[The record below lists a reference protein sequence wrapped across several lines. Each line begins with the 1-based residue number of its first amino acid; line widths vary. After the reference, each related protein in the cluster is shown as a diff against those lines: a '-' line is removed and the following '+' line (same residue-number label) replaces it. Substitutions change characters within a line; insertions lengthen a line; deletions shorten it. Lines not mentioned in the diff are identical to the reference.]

1 MTLTGHRG
9 CINTCSF
16 NPYGDFELTGCDDG
30 CVWLWDIGNRCPTP
44 KLMLRP
50 HISNVFTTNFLSH
63 SRFVSGANDA
73 AVQVID
79 VLPDGSVQ
87 ATQYANH
94 HIRKVHG
101 SFVIDQN
108 TFATCAHDGTV
119 RLFDV
124 RTRYRNQQRLSLP
137 TLTEADLNYD
147 GSSRLGDD
155 LRRHNI
161 RPQGEG
167 GGSWEPIPES
177 RIDDASLL
185 LDFRRR
191 RGGELFQMDVHPI
204 DRKRFLTTGR
214 DGTVRLFDMRMI
226 HRGAIGDWGFSVN
239 QHYRSEKHVTG
250 AAFDG
255 TGDRIAASV
264 IGGNIHVLDAHSF
277 VDLTTVRPVQTHR
290 AFFPFYEEEDDEG
303 DRPGPRGV
311 APRVPVTGE
320 LIELRGHRSVGTIK
334 TCNWFGDFVVTG
346 SDEGDVYFY
355 DPVDGQIISILQGH
369 KKNVNV
375 VTVHKEKRLL
385 ATSGVDSY
393 AILWE
398 PTLAS
403 KTDLKKARKNADDIQ
418 EEHRQNPPIDYG
430 CSVM

>member
-1 MTLTGHRG
+1 
-9 CINTCSF
+9 
-16 NPYGDFELTGCDDG
+16 
-30 CVWLWDIGNRCPTP
+30 
-44 KLMLRP
+44 MLRP

-79 VLPDGSVQ
+79 VLPDGSVR
-87 ATQYANH
+87 TTRYANH

-124 RTRYRNQQRLSLP
+124 RTRYRNQQTRPLP
-137 TLTEADLNYD
+137 TLTDADFNYD
-147 GSSRLGDD
+147 GSRRLGDD
-155 LRRHNI
+155 LARFGI
-161 RPQGEG
+161 QSQGEG
-167 GGSWEPIPES
+167 GGSVERIPAWE
-177 RIDDASLL
+177 IDDTSLL
-185 LDFRRR
+185 LDFRQHRA
-191 RGGELFQMDVHPI
+191 GELFQMDVHPI
-204 DRKRFLTTGR
+204 DRKRFLTAGR

-226 HRGAIGDWGFSVN
+226 RRGAVGNWGFSVN
-239 QHYRSEKHVTG
+239 HHYQADKQVTG

-264 IGGNIHVLDAHSF
+264 IGGNIHVIDAHSF
-277 VDLTTVRPVQTHR
+277 VDLATLPAVQRRGFAFQDDDGDPLGPARP
-290 AFFPFYEEEDDEG
+290 A
-303 DRPGPRGV
+303 RPARP
-311 APRVPVTGE
+311 PVTGE
-320 LIELRGHRSVGTIK
+320 VIELRGHRSVGTIK

-346 SDEGDVYFY
+346 SDEGDIYFY
-355 DPVDGQIISILQGH
+355 DPTDGHIVRILQGH
-369 KKNVNV
+369 ERNVNV

-385 ATSGVDSY
+385 TTSGVDYY
-393 AILWE
+393 AVLWE

-403 KTDLKKARKNADDIQ
+403 KTDLGKARREAEEIQ
-418 EEHRQNPPIDYG
+418 EEHRRNPRMDFG